1 MTLSISGYI
10 HEMANKRRGMLIKNT
25 DERPVEIRMTRRT
38 ITLAPG
44 EEQFIT
50 SDEVRDP
57 ALRDKLQ
64 VRGISIVRPSTDEE
78 EQELRD
84 QLTRTEM

>member
-1 MTLSISGYI
+1 
-10 HEMANKRRGMLIKNT
+10 MANKRRGMLIKNT
-25 DERPVEIRMTRRT
+25 DDRPVTIRMSRRV

-50 SDEVRDP
+50 SEEVRDP

-78 EQELRD
+78 EQDLRE
-84 QLTRTEM
+84 QLARAE

>member
-1 MTLSISGYI
+1 
-10 HEMANKRRGMLIKNT
+10 MANKRRGMLIKNT
-25 DERPVEIRMTRRT
+25 DERPVEIRMNRRT
-38 ITLAPG
+38 ILLTPG

-57 ALRDKLQ
+57 ALREKLQ
-64 VRGISIVRPSTDEE
+64 IRGISIVRPSTDEE

-84 QLTRTEM
+84 QLARAES